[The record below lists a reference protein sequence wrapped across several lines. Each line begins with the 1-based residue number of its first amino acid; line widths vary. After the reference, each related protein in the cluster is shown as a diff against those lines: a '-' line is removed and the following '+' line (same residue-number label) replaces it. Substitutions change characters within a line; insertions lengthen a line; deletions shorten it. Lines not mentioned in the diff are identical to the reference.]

1 MTMRRFTIL
10 ISLAGVIA
18 AGACA
23 RGAGEGEGST
33 PRLVTGVR
41 TAMVAEQAFSEVID
55 ATGIVSG
62 RPGHVAVLSAPS
74 VARIASV
81 SAVVGQRVAPGT
93 VLVELD
99 QVAFR
104 AAAQSADAALAMA
117 ERQAARSQRLVDA
130 GIAPR
135 RDLDLATAELAA
147 AKATAETTRRQ
158 SDLSVLR
165 SPIAGVVTQ
174 VSATLG
180 ATADP
185 SQPLVQVTDG
195 SAVDIVFNLAP
206 AQAEQLRAGA
216 RVELLGAPSAPGAA
230 IRGEA
235 KVVAVGGAVDSA
247 TRAVAVRAA
256 LQGSGQTL
264 KIGETI
270 AARIILATRA
280 HALVVPLEALV
291 PEGEGFKV
299 FVVDSAGTARARQV
313 AVGGRTG
320 TVAEITDGLKLGETV
335 VTYGAYGMDD
345 SVKVAPPAPAAR
357 KPAAK

>member
-1 MTMRRFTIL
+1 MTMQRFTIL

-33 PRLVTGVR
+33 PRLVTGAK
-41 TAMVAEQAFSEVID
+41 TAMVVEQAFSEIID

-74 VARIASV
+74 AARIASV

-135 RDLDLATAELAA
+135 RDLELATAELAA

-158 SDLSVLR
+158 SELSVLR
-165 SPIAGVVTQ
+165 SPIAGVITQ

-206 AQAEQLRAGA
+206 AQAAQLRAGA
-216 RVELLGAPSAPGAA
+216 RVELLGGPAA
-230 IRGEA
+230 AMRGEA
-235 KVVAVGGAVDSA
+235 MVVTVSGAIDSA

-256 LQGSGQTL
+256 LQSGGQAL

-291 PEGEGFKV
+291 PNGETFKV
-299 FVVDSAGTARARQV
+299 FVVDAAGTVHARQV
-313 AVGGRTG
+313 VVGGRTG

-345 SVKVAPPAPAAR
+345 SVKVAPSAPAAH